1 MGVAV
6 GANALSRSGGVVLGS
21 SAETQGTNAVAIG
34 RQAVAVGDGSQAYGS
49 ASAAVGKG
57 SLAMGNSATSIGERS
72 IAIGMSESSEDYT
85 NTTNVKAEG
94 TDAIAIGSIARAN
107 TDTSISIGRNAG
119 KENADFGTAAVDV
132 SNGKRSAVAY
142 LYTGGA
148 KTASPESVATHTNI
162 SIGKEAGSYGAG
174 SNNIAMGT
182 GAGVYQQGEN
192 SVAIGTNANNYQAN
206 GMSDH
211 AVNRTVGNG
220 TKDSNAINRSR
231 FSVAIGNNAMTYDDH
246 SVAVGDGAKALRNG
260 SVAIGKDAK
269 AITHYTTAGNAGQIM
284 SAVAIG
290 EGATAALGG
299 DITIGI
305 NSGSQVNQNT
315 TRTLNM
321 ASPKNITVGNFSGS
335 NVYGWDNTVLGNS
348 SGQRIGT
355 AEKPNYANTA
365 FGYDVGNNILG
376 DNNVSVGY
384 QSGSNIVSNSNTSVG
399 SRTGGNVLGANNA
412 TTGYGSGNRIRGS
425 GNWSAGQGAGNNIG
439 VLESNATLDVA
450 ANTFKVGQNAAIT
463 SGSDANVAAGK
474 SAGSFI
480 AGSNNIAFGEN
491 AGRYVGNDKTKLTNS
506 SHNLAIGSNSGQFI
520 NGNHNVAVGFGAGA
534 GADGDILSRAR
545 SLSQGYQATAY
556 TNDSIAVGSDAKAG
570 TKGSNTAVNAI
581 AIGTGA
587 QAAAKDSISIG
598 TGNVVSGQ
606 GSGAIGDPS
615 VVQGTNSYSLG
626 NNNAIGSASDNV
638 LILGGQNNV
647 GATATRNGSG
657 IITDTSALIQTQ
669 NADRAFVLGYKN
681 TVAETADASDSVII
695 GNENTVDAQ
704 NTMVLGNNVT
714 ATADNNVILGANSS
728 EDSVTTTAGQ
738 ANDIENGTVNG
749 ITYGSFAGK
758 PAGIVSVGASGQ
770 ERQIINV
777 AAGKISADSTDAI
790 NGSQLYLT
798 QDVLGNVAET
808 TKNIIGGETTLDP
821 STGKLTANNIG
832 DTNKNTVHDA
842 IKAAKSTVVAG
853 TNVNDVATETNGDG
867 SKTYTV
873 NAKGTSVSNGSDA
886 VTVTAG
892 NKDAQNVTDY
902 KVDLSQA
909 SKDSLAKADTAVQEF
924 TTSVNGTQA
933 EKLNQKNKDINFVN
947 GVGTTARASGSDI
960 TFDVNKSG
968 LTTDEAGKVTA
979 NTAGD
984 NFATAADVA
993 NAINEAAE
1001 RTEKTTTVVEGSNT
1015 HVQSKAEG
1023 NNTEYTVS
1031 ADKATV
1037 SVSDALK
1044 KTETSATDAT
1054 TQAVTTDYALDLSDT
1069 TKEDIKKGVNAKE
1082 AVDTQG
1088 LTFTGDTGSTNV
1100 EKLGSTV
1107 AVNGDENITTS
1118 AAGDA
1123 ITISL
1128 NKDIKV
1134 GSVTAGNTVIN
1145 SDGLTINNGPSIT
1158 NKGID
1163 AGNLAVN
1170 NVAPATEDNQ
1180 AVNYSQLKAS
1190 QSKVEAGTNVV
1201 VDSTSNKDGTT
1212 YTVNAWDTTAN
1223 GSDAVTVKPTI
1234 DEAGRTRTYAVDLSD
1249 KSKESLAKA
1258 DTAVQEFTTSV
1269 NGTQVETLNQKNK
1282 DINFVN
1288 GVGTTARASG
1298 SDITFDVNKSG
1309 LTTDEAGK
1317 VTANTAGDNFA
1328 TAADVANAINEAAK
1342 RTEKTTT
1349 VVEGS
1354 NTHVQSKAEGNN
1366 TEYTVSA
1373 DKATVSVSDAL
1384 KKTET
1389 SATDATTQAVTTD
1402 YALDLS
1408 DTTKEDIKKGVN
1420 AKEAVD
1426 TQGLTFT
1433 GDTGSTNVEKLGS
1446 TVAVNGD
1453 ENITT
1458 SAAGDAIT
1466 ISLNKDIKVGSV
1478 TAGNTVIN
1486 SDGLTINNGPS
1497 ITNKGIDAG
1506 NLAVNNVAPATEDN
1520 QAVNYSQL
1528 KASQSKV
1535 EAGTNVVV
1543 DSTSNKDGTTYTV
1556 NAWDTT
1562 ANGSDA
1568 VTVKPTIDEAGRTR
1582 TYAVD
1587 LSDKS
1592 KESLAKADTA
1602 VQEFTTSVNGTQV
1615 ETLNQKNKDINFVNG
1630 VGTTARASG
1639 SNITFDVNKSSLTVN
1654 NDGGVVAGKEGDNF
1668 ATAKAVADAINNS
1681 EKTTTAQNTDGNVSV
1696 IGTTTGNNTDYV
1708 INLKKDIAVD
1718 SVTAGDTTV
1727 NNNGLTVGNITVNNQ
1742 PMTVNGNTVNNVND
1756 AINQTAAQAFSPLTF
1771 AGDSGDN
1778 VERKLG
1784 ETVNVK
1790 GGVTEAAKLSD
1801 GNIGVV
1807 ANGNDTLDIKLAKDI
1822 AVDSVTA
1829 GDTTINNDGVK
1840 NGDTSLTK
1848 DGITIN
1854 NGTEGQPVTLT
1865 KNGLDNGGNKITHV
1879 KAGEADTDAV
1889 NVSQLKDA
1897 QAAATAKVEG
1907 DQGVTVTPSANEDG
1921 STTYTVAAKTDGVT
1935 TKVDEAGN
1943 IAAVTSD
1950 ITTDDKGV
1958 SAATTPTALA
1968 TAGDVAEAI
1977 NNSGFNVK
1985 SGGNKAEGDE
1995 AEATLINPGEEV
2007 EFNAGKNLTVKR
2019 VGNAFTFATADDV
2032 EFKNVTANKVTV
2044 GGTSLNSDGLT
2055 IKDGPSITKTGI
2067 DAADKQITHVKA
2079 GEADTDAVNVSQL
2092 EKARKAATAK
2102 VEGDQGVTVTPS
2114 ANEDGSTTYTVA
2126 AKTDGVTTK
2135 VDEAGN
2141 IAAVTGDIT
2150 TDDKGVSAATT
2161 PTALATAGDVAEAIN
2176 NSGFNVKSG
2185 GNKAEGDEAEAT
2197 LINPGEEVEFNAGK
2211 NLTVK
2216 RVGNAFTFAT
2226 ADDVE
2231 FKNVTANKVTVGGT
2245 SLNSDGLTIKDGPSI
2260 TKTGIDAADK
2270 QITHVKAGEA
2280 DTDAVNVSQLEKA
2293 RKAATAKVEGDQG
2306 VTVTPSANE
2315 DGSTTY
2321 TVAAKTDGVTTKV
2334 DEAGNIAAVT
2344 GDITTDDKGVSA
2356 ATTPTALATASDVA
2370 EAINNSGFNVK
2381 SGGNKA
2387 EGDEAEATLINPG
2400 EEVEFNAGKNLTVK
2414 RVGNAFTFATAD
2426 DVEFKNVTANKVT
2439 VGGTSLNSDGLTIKD
2454 GPSIT
2459 KTGIDAADKQITHVK
2474 AGEADTDAVNVSQ
2487 LKDAQAAATAK
2498 VEGDQ
2503 GVTVTPSA
2511 NEDGSTTYTVA
2522 AKTDGVTTKVDEAG
2536 NIAAVT
2542 SDITTDDKGVSAATT
2557 PTALATAGDV
2567 AEAINNSG
2575 FILTAQGA
2583 NGSLVKPGS
2592 TVDMKNT
2599 DGNIVIS
2606 KSADSNDVVYNLA
2619 KDVTVDSVTAGDTTL
2634 NNDGVKNGDTSLTKD
2649 GITINNGTEGQPVT
2663 LTKDGLDNGGNKI
2676 TNVKAGEEDTD
2687 AVNVSQLKAAQAA
2700 ATTKVAGDRGVTVT
2714 SKVNE
2719 KDRST
2724 TYTVAAKTDSVTTQV
2739 DTNGNIAAITG
2750 GITTD
2755 GKGNAST
2762 TMPNALATAQTVAD
2776 AINNSGFTAKANGD
2790 AGKFISSGDEVNF
2803 NDGKNI
2809 TITRDGANF
2818 TVATKDDVDFNT
2830 VTAKTVTTGDS
2841 TLNSDGLTINNGPS
2855 VTKIGIEAADKNIT
2869 NVAAGKIAADSKD
2882 AVNGSQLYGTANS
2895 IANHLGGGSTVNADG
2910 TVSAPSYTLTNPA
2923 DNSTTAVNNAGDAI
2937 SGLNKAV
2944 NQPLTFAGDS
2954 GDNVN
2959 RKLGQTVNVKGGVTD
2974 TAKLSDGN
2982 IGVVANGSDTLE
2994 VKLAKDVNLGQ
3005 EGSLTTGNT
3014 VVNSN
3019 GVTIAAP
3026 TEANPQNTVSIS
3038 PIGLNNGGNTITN
3051 VAPGKNGT
3059 DAVNVNQL
3067 VGMGNQLQQ
3076 NIDNVG
3082 KKAYAGVAGAIAQS
3096 SIPQVTRPGATGLG
3110 IGGGHYGGES
3120 AIAIGVSSMSDGG
3133 NWIIKGN
3140 FSTNTGG
3147 HVGVGAGALYQW

>member
-148 KTASPESVATHTNI
+148 KTASPETVATHTNI

-315 TRTLNM
+315 TRILNM

-450 ANTFKVGQNAAIT
+450 ANTFKVGQDAAIT

-1212 YTVNAWDTTAN
+1212 YTVNAWDTTAS
-1223 GSDAVTVKPTI
+1223 GSDAVTVMPTI
-1234 DEAGRTRTYAVDLSD
+1234 DKAGRTRTYAVDLSD

-1269 NGTQVETLNQKNK
+1269 NGTQAETLNQKNK

-1288 GVGTTARASG
+1288 GVGTTARAS
-1298 SDITFDVNKSG
+1298 D
-1309 LTTDEAGK
+1309 
-1317 VTANTAGDNFA
+1317 
-1328 TAADVANAINEAAK
+1328 
-1342 RTEKTTT
+1342 
-1349 VVEGS
+1349 
-1354 NTHVQSKAEGNN
+1354 
-1366 TEYTVSA
+1366 
-1373 DKATVSVSDAL
+1373 
-1384 KKTET
+1384 
-1389 SATDATTQAVTTD
+1389 
-1402 YALDLS
+1402 
-1408 DTTKEDIKKGVN
+1408 
-1420 AKEAVD
+1420 
-1426 TQGLTFT
+1426 
-1433 GDTGSTNVEKLGS
+1433 
-1446 TVAVNGD
+1446 
-1453 ENITT
+1453 
-1458 SAAGDAIT
+1458 
-1466 ISLNKDIKVGSV
+1466 
-1478 TAGNTVIN
+1478 
-1486 SDGLTINNGPS
+1486 
-1497 ITNKGIDAG
+1497 
-1506 NLAVNNVAPATEDN
+1506 
-1520 QAVNYSQL
+1520 
-1528 KASQSKV
+1528 
-1535 EAGTNVVV
+1535 
-1543 DSTSNKDGTTYTV
+1543 
-1556 NAWDTT
+1556 
-1562 ANGSDA
+1562 
-1568 VTVKPTIDEAGRTR
+1568 
-1582 TYAVD
+1582 
-1587 LSDKS
+1587 
-1592 KESLAKADTA
+1592 
-1602 VQEFTTSVNGTQV
+1602 
-1615 ETLNQKNKDINFVNG
+1615 
-1630 VGTTARASG
+1630 

-1778 VERKLG
+1778 VESKLG

-1889 NVSQLKDA
+1889 NVSQLEKA
-1897 QAAATAKVEG
+1897 RKAATAKVEG
-1907 DQGVTVTPSANEDG
+1907 DQGVTVTPLANEDG

-2141 IAAVTGDIT
+2141 IAAVT
-2150 TDDKGVSAATT
+2150 
-2161 PTALATAGDVAEAIN
+2161 
-2176 NSGFNVKSG
+2176 
-2185 GNKAEGDEAEAT
+2185 
-2197 LINPGEEVEFNAGK
+2197 
-2211 NLTVK
+2211 
-2216 RVGNAFTFAT
+2216 
-2226 ADDVE
+2226 
-2231 FKNVTANKVTVGGT
+2231 
-2245 SLNSDGLTIKDGPSI
+2245 
-2260 TKTGIDAADK
+2260 
-2270 QITHVKAGEA
+2270 
-2280 DTDAVNVSQLEKA
+2280 
-2293 RKAATAKVEGDQG
+2293 
-2306 VTVTPSANE
+2306 
-2315 DGSTTY
+2315 
-2321 TVAAKTDGVTTKV
+2321 
-2334 DEAGNIAAVT
+2334 
-2344 GDITTDDKGVSA
+2344 
-2356 ATTPTALATASDVA
+2356 
-2370 EAINNSGFNVK
+2370 
-2381 SGGNKA
+2381 
-2387 EGDEAEATLINPG
+2387 
-2400 EEVEFNAGKNLTVK
+2400 
-2414 RVGNAFTFATAD
+2414 
-2426 DVEFKNVTANKVT
+2426 
-2439 VGGTSLNSDGLTIKD
+2439 
-2454 GPSIT
+2454 
-2459 KTGIDAADKQITHVK
+2459 
-2474 AGEADTDAVNVSQ
+2474 
-2487 LKDAQAAATAK
+2487 
-2498 VEGDQ
+2498 
-2503 GVTVTPSA
+2503 
-2511 NEDGSTTYTVA
+2511 
-2522 AKTDGVTTKVDEAG
+2522 
-2536 NIAAVT
+2536 

-2599 DGNIVIS
+2599 DDNIVIS

-2619 KDVTVDSVTAGDTTL
+2619 KDVTVDSVTAGDTTI

-2700 ATTKVAGDRGVTVT
+2700 ATTKVAGDQGVTVT

-2724 TYTVAAKTDSVTTQV
+2724 TYTVAAKTDGVTTQV

-2776 AINNSGFTAKANGD
+2776 AVNNSGFTAKANGD
-2790 AGKFISSGDEVNF
+2790 AGEFISSGDEVNF

-2855 VTKIGIEAADKNIT
+2855 VTKTGIEAADKNIT

-2994 VKLAKDVNLGQ
+2994 VKLVKDVNLGQ

>member
-148 KTASPESVATHTNI
+148 KTASPETVATHTNI

-315 TRTLNM
+315 TRILNM

-450 ANTFKVGQNAAIT
+450 ANTFKVGQDAAIT

-1212 YTVNAWDTTAN
+1212 YTVNAWDTTAS
-1223 GSDAVTVKPTI
+1223 GSDAVTVMPTI
-1234 DEAGRTRTYAVDLSD
+1234 DKAGRTRTYAVDLSD

-1269 NGTQVETLNQKNK
+1269 NGTQAETLNQKNK

-1288 GVGTTARASG
+1288 GVGTTARAS
-1298 SDITFDVNKSG
+1298 D
-1309 LTTDEAGK
+1309 
-1317 VTANTAGDNFA
+1317 
-1328 TAADVANAINEAAK
+1328 
-1342 RTEKTTT
+1342 
-1349 VVEGS
+1349 
-1354 NTHVQSKAEGNN
+1354 
-1366 TEYTVSA
+1366 
-1373 DKATVSVSDAL
+1373 
-1384 KKTET
+1384 
-1389 SATDATTQAVTTD
+1389 
-1402 YALDLS
+1402 
-1408 DTTKEDIKKGVN
+1408 
-1420 AKEAVD
+1420 
-1426 TQGLTFT
+1426 
-1433 GDTGSTNVEKLGS
+1433 
-1446 TVAVNGD
+1446 
-1453 ENITT
+1453 
-1458 SAAGDAIT
+1458 
-1466 ISLNKDIKVGSV
+1466 
-1478 TAGNTVIN
+1478 
-1486 SDGLTINNGPS
+1486 
-1497 ITNKGIDAG
+1497 
-1506 NLAVNNVAPATEDN
+1506 
-1520 QAVNYSQL
+1520 
-1528 KASQSKV
+1528 
-1535 EAGTNVVV
+1535 
-1543 DSTSNKDGTTYTV
+1543 
-1556 NAWDTT
+1556 
-1562 ANGSDA
+1562 
-1568 VTVKPTIDEAGRTR
+1568 
-1582 TYAVD
+1582 
-1587 LSDKS
+1587 
-1592 KESLAKADTA
+1592 
-1602 VQEFTTSVNGTQV
+1602 
-1615 ETLNQKNKDINFVNG
+1615 
-1630 VGTTARASG
+1630 

-1778 VERKLG
+1778 VESKLG

-1889 NVSQLKDA
+1889 NVSQLEKARKAATAKVEGDQGVTVTPLANEDGSTTYTVAAKTDGVTTKVDEAGNIAAVTGDITTDDKGVSAATTPTALATAGDVAEAINNSGFNVKSGGNKAEGDEAEATLINPGEEVEFNAGKNLTVKRVGNAFTFATADDVEFKNVTANKVTVGGTSLNSDGLTIKDGPSITKTGIDA
-1897 QAAATAKVEG
+1897 ADKQITHVKAGEADTDAVNVSQLEKARKAATAKVEGDQGVTVTPLANEDGSTTYTVAAKTDGVTTKVDEAGNIAAVTSDITTDDKGVSAATTPTALATAGDVAEAINNSGFNVKSGGNKAEGDEAEATLINPGEEVEFNAGKNLTVKRVGNAFTFATADDVEFKNVTANKVTVGGTSLNSDGLTIKDGPSITKTGIDAADKQITHVKAGEADTDAVNVSQLEKARKAATAKVEG

-2141 IAAVTGDIT
+2141 IAAVTSDIT

-2344 GDITTDDKGVSA
+2344 
-2356 ATTPTALATASDVA
+2356 
-2370 EAINNSGFNVK
+2370 
-2381 SGGNKA
+2381 
-2387 EGDEAEATLINPG
+2387 
-2400 EEVEFNAGKNLTVK
+2400 
-2414 RVGNAFTFATAD
+2414 
-2426 DVEFKNVTANKVT
+2426 
-2439 VGGTSLNSDGLTIKD
+2439 
-2454 GPSIT
+2454 
-2459 KTGIDAADKQITHVK
+2459 
-2474 AGEADTDAVNVSQ
+2474 
-2487 LKDAQAAATAK
+2487 
-2498 VEGDQ
+2498 
-2503 GVTVTPSA
+2503 
-2511 NEDGSTTYTVA
+2511 
-2522 AKTDGVTTKVDEAG
+2522 
-2536 NIAAVT
+2536 

-2599 DGNIVIS
+2599 DDNIVIS

-2619 KDVTVDSVTAGDTTL
+2619 KDVTVDSVTAGDTTI

-2700 ATTKVAGDRGVTVT
+2700 ATTKVAGDQGVTVT

-2724 TYTVAAKTDSVTTQV
+2724 TYTVAAKTDGVTTQV

-2776 AINNSGFTAKANGD
+2776 AVNNSGFTAKANGD
-2790 AGKFISSGDEVNF
+2790 AGEFISSGDEVNF

-2855 VTKIGIEAADKNIT
+2855 VTKTGIEAADKNIT

-2994 VKLAKDVNLGQ
+2994 VKLVKDVNLGQ

>member
-1 MGVAV
+1 MNKIYRVIYNETTRTYTAVAEFAKGKSKSASSIVGHAAHSERSILSRIFAFSGVASALLLAANPALAATGAARPAGSNVCYFDTVSNSVICGNANTTNNNKAGTVVMGADANSGNHVGAVVIGSNAKTDIGGNIGINYGTGHRSYRNPYSSFTTNGNSLANANGNISSSVVGIGRNVVTESGGVAIGDGASAIIGNKRSLGVAV

-148 KTASPESVATHTNI
+148 KTASPETVATHTNI

-315 TRTLNM
+315 TRILNM

-450 ANTFKVGQNAAIT
+450 ANTFKVGQDAAIT

-1212 YTVNAWDTTAN
+1212 YTVNAWDTTAS
-1223 GSDAVTVKPTI
+1223 GSDAVTVMPTI
-1234 DEAGRTRTYAVDLSD
+1234 DKAGRTRTYAVDLSD

-1269 NGTQVETLNQKNK
+1269 NGTQAETLNQKNK

-1288 GVGTTARASG
+1288 GVGTTARAS
-1298 SDITFDVNKSG
+1298 D
-1309 LTTDEAGK
+1309 
-1317 VTANTAGDNFA
+1317 
-1328 TAADVANAINEAAK
+1328 
-1342 RTEKTTT
+1342 
-1349 VVEGS
+1349 
-1354 NTHVQSKAEGNN
+1354 
-1366 TEYTVSA
+1366 
-1373 DKATVSVSDAL
+1373 
-1384 KKTET
+1384 
-1389 SATDATTQAVTTD
+1389 
-1402 YALDLS
+1402 
-1408 DTTKEDIKKGVN
+1408 
-1420 AKEAVD
+1420 
-1426 TQGLTFT
+1426 
-1433 GDTGSTNVEKLGS
+1433 
-1446 TVAVNGD
+1446 
-1453 ENITT
+1453 
-1458 SAAGDAIT
+1458 
-1466 ISLNKDIKVGSV
+1466 
-1478 TAGNTVIN
+1478 
-1486 SDGLTINNGPS
+1486 
-1497 ITNKGIDAG
+1497 
-1506 NLAVNNVAPATEDN
+1506 
-1520 QAVNYSQL
+1520 
-1528 KASQSKV
+1528 
-1535 EAGTNVVV
+1535 
-1543 DSTSNKDGTTYTV
+1543 
-1556 NAWDTT
+1556 
-1562 ANGSDA
+1562 
-1568 VTVKPTIDEAGRTR
+1568 
-1582 TYAVD
+1582 
-1587 LSDKS
+1587 
-1592 KESLAKADTA
+1592 
-1602 VQEFTTSVNGTQV
+1602 
-1615 ETLNQKNKDINFVNG
+1615 
-1630 VGTTARASG
+1630 

-1778 VERKLG
+1778 VESKLG

-1889 NVSQLKDA
+1889 NVSQLEKA
-1897 QAAATAKVEG
+1897 RKAATAKVEG
-1907 DQGVTVTPSANEDG
+1907 DQGVTVTPLANEDG

-2141 IAAVTGDIT
+2141 IAAVT
-2150 TDDKGVSAATT
+2150 
-2161 PTALATAGDVAEAIN
+2161 
-2176 NSGFNVKSG
+2176 
-2185 GNKAEGDEAEAT
+2185 
-2197 LINPGEEVEFNAGK
+2197 
-2211 NLTVK
+2211 
-2216 RVGNAFTFAT
+2216 
-2226 ADDVE
+2226 
-2231 FKNVTANKVTVGGT
+2231 
-2245 SLNSDGLTIKDGPSI
+2245 
-2260 TKTGIDAADK
+2260 
-2270 QITHVKAGEA
+2270 
-2280 DTDAVNVSQLEKA
+2280 
-2293 RKAATAKVEGDQG
+2293 
-2306 VTVTPSANE
+2306 
-2315 DGSTTY
+2315 
-2321 TVAAKTDGVTTKV
+2321 
-2334 DEAGNIAAVT
+2334 
-2344 GDITTDDKGVSA
+2344 
-2356 ATTPTALATASDVA
+2356 
-2370 EAINNSGFNVK
+2370 
-2381 SGGNKA
+2381 
-2387 EGDEAEATLINPG
+2387 
-2400 EEVEFNAGKNLTVK
+2400 
-2414 RVGNAFTFATAD
+2414 
-2426 DVEFKNVTANKVT
+2426 
-2439 VGGTSLNSDGLTIKD
+2439 
-2454 GPSIT
+2454 
-2459 KTGIDAADKQITHVK
+2459 
-2474 AGEADTDAVNVSQ
+2474 
-2487 LKDAQAAATAK
+2487 
-2498 VEGDQ
+2498 
-2503 GVTVTPSA
+2503 
-2511 NEDGSTTYTVA
+2511 
-2522 AKTDGVTTKVDEAG
+2522 
-2536 NIAAVT
+2536 

-2599 DGNIVIS
+2599 DDNIVIS

-2619 KDVTVDSVTAGDTTL
+2619 KDVTVDSVTAGDTTI

-2700 ATTKVAGDRGVTVT
+2700 ATTKVAGDQGVTVT

-2724 TYTVAAKTDSVTTQV
+2724 TYTVAAKTDGVTTQV

-2776 AINNSGFTAKANGD
+2776 AVNNSGFTAKANGD
-2790 AGKFISSGDEVNF
+2790 AGEFISSGDEVNF

-2855 VTKIGIEAADKNIT
+2855 VTKTGIEAADKNIT

-2994 VKLAKDVNLGQ
+2994 VKLVKDVNLGQ